1 MEINQD
7 QYQVR
12 YEPDASTVICS
23 GSFRLTGDEY
33 AAITEILNAA
43 ADAKPCELTLDV
55 TGLQFL
61 NSSGI
66 HTLSK
71 FVLRVRGHNT
81 TRVTVRGSSK
91 YPWQQKS
98 LANLERLLP
107 GLRLELE

>member
-1 MEINQD
+1 MEIIRKD
-7 QYQVR
+7 YQVR
-12 YEPDASTVICS
+12 YDPQASTVVCS

-33 AAITEILNAA
+33 ASVIEILNAA
-43 ADAKPCELTLDV
+43 ADAKPCELTLDL

-71 FVLRVRGHNT
+71 FVLRVRGHNAS
-81 TRVTVRGSSK
+81 RVTVRGSSR

>member
-12 YEPDASTVICS
+12 YEPDAAMVTCS
-23 GSFRLTGDEY
+23 GSFRLTGDGY

-55 TGLQFL
+55 TALQFL

-91 YPWQQKS
+91 YPWQHKS
-98 LANLERLLP
+98 LVNLERLLP

>member
-1 MEINQD
+1 MEIIQQD
-7 QYQVR
+7 YQIR
-12 YEPDASTVICS
+12 YDPHASTVICS

-33 AAITEILNAA
+33 ASIIEILNAA

-81 TRVTVRGSSK
+81 TRVTVRGTSK
-91 YPWQQKS
+91 CPWQQKS